1 MIKFIDI
8 LKEITLNEF
17 QKSQVDFVS
26 NKLNIP
32 NDDILKSTLNSLDSQ
47 GIKYPDIKSQIL
59 NRNIKNLNDLNK
71 LKTPSKQDKLKSIK
85 NHEIEKVIEKN
96 GISIYVPYTH
106 TASCIYGANTKWC
119 TASKGD
125 YKDYFNI
132 HALDHE
138 ETLYYIIDKN
148 QKDEFKKVA
157 ITVNKNGKIIDIR
170 DSKNYFD
177 WDTVSFAKDTTTIE
191 QAYQNY
197 LNYLKSKG
205 INPEIFVSKS
215 AQIKNLN
222 SKNIK

>member
-17 QKSQVDFVS
+17 QKSQVDFIS
-26 NKLNIP
+26 NKLNIS
-32 NDDILKSTLNSLDSQ
+32 NDNMLKSILNSLDSQ

-59 NRNIKNLNDLNK
+59 NKNIKNLNDLNK

-106 TASCIYGANTKWC
+106 AASCIYGANTKWC
-119 TASKGD
+119 TTSKGD
-125 YKDYFNI
+125 NKDFFDI
-132 HALDHE
+132 HTLDHE
-138 ETLYYIIDKN
+138 DTLYYIIDKN
-148 QKDEFKKVA
+148 RKDEFKKVA
-157 ITVNKNGKIIDIR
+157 ITVNDEGKITDIH
-170 DSKNYFD
+170 DSENKFD

-215 AQIKNLN
+215 TQIKNLN